1 MNHYS
6 IYIHQLDD
14 GNYYEFGYYNY
25 AGDNFEEDMKLLA
38 TEPPNKAR
46 VKICDVMQIPQEGY
60 TSWTE
65 TESIYFNP

>member
-14 GNYYEFGYYNY
+14 GNYCEFGYYKY

-38 TEPPNKAR
+38 TEPRNKAR
-46 VKICDVMQIPQEGY
+46 LKICDVMQIPQEGY

-65 TESIYFNP
+65 MESIFFNQ